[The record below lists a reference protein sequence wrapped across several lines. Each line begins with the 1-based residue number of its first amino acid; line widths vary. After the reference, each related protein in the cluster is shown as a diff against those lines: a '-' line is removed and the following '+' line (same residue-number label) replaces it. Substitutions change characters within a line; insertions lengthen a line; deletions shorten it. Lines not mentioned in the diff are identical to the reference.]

1 MEDCLVRYFAE
12 NKECPLPGIGSIILK
27 ETQAH
32 VDFGGRNIES
42 PKSTLHFSNNEIS
55 DISLLSLIQKE
66 YQCDNNLAKEKL
78 ALFIQSVTALPIRS
92 SMSIGA
98 LGTLRKNDIN
108 EIELE
113 QFPNLSIYQED
124 ISAQKLVKQNAP
136 HAILVGDKET
146 TREAM
151 QEYYEEDTPVWKSKW
166 WIASIIILAISTGL
180 ILLHYFYFHGN
191 SRFGNHLGF

>member
-1 MEDCLVRYFAE
+1 MTECLVRYFAE

-32 VDFGGRNIES
+32 IDFGGRIIES
-42 PKSTLHFSNNEIS
+42 PKSFLQFSNVEII
-55 DISLLSLIQKE
+55 DVSLLSLIEKE
-66 YQCDNNLAKEKL
+66 FQCDTDIAKEQLTRFVESIK
-78 ALFIQSVTALPIRS
+78 ALPFQS

-98 LGTLRKNDIN
+98 LGNLKKNENN

-113 QFPNLSIYQED
+113 PLSNLSIYQED
-124 ISAQKLVKQNAP
+124 ISAQKLVKHNAP

-151 QEYYEEDTPVWKSKW
+151 QEYYQEDVPVWKSKW
-166 WIASIIILAISTGL
+166 WIASVVILVLSGIL
-180 ILLHYFYFHGN
+180 ILLHYFYFNGN
-191 SRFGNHLGF
+191 SLFGNHLGF